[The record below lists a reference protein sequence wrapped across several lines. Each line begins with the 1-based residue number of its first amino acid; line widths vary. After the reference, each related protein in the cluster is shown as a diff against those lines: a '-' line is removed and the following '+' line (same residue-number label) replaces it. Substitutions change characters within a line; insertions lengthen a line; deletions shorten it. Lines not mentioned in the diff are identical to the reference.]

1 MSPQTLHST
10 FSAPEAASSQPIC
23 SWSDRE
29 GEELCER
36 SANTRGEA
44 SCCAVATSTA
54 SHLTLWLEGL
64 PELPR
69 LSLGQL
75 TSEIRHWPQADALYR
90 AKRSQ
95 QLRASPAALI
105 SPSGIHVQAAKS
117 YQQICQAAGTGLAQ
131 EQQHFSPG
139 SYERFRPRFSR
150 EGSQASREPS
160 PRPHA
165 PSGAQP
171 SPPGLAATSQPAASR
186 CAVTA
191 EKEILL
197 RNLALRDLFQK
208 RRKLNQT
215 KPRSHAEPVPF
226 ALSRLSGGRG
236 CSLDPPR
243 APLTCVA
250 ARRQRAVWSCTWV

>member
-44 SCCAVATSTA
+44 SCCVVTTSTA
-54 SHLTLWLEGL
+54 SHLTPWLEGL

-95 QLRASPAALI
+95 QLRASPSALI
-105 SPSGIHVQAAKS
+105 SPSGIHVQAAKP

-139 SYERFRPRFSR
+139 SYERFAPRISRSSQGRFS
-150 EGSQASREPS
+150 GTL
-160 PRPHA
+160 
-165 PSGAQP
+165 GALP
-171 SPPGLAATSQPAASR
+171 SPPRT
-186 CAVTA
+186 
-191 EKEILL
+191 
-197 RNLALRDLFQK
+197 LRDTTFPSCPCCHLPACCQRLCGD
-208 RRKLNQT
+208 RRKRNT
-215 KPRSHAEPVPF
+215 SP
-226 ALSRLSGGRG
+226 
-236 CSLDPPR
+236 
-243 APLTCVA
+243 
-250 ARRQRAVWSCTWV
+250 